1 MTVKKLTIDADN
13 NGRRIDNFLI
23 SIYKNIPKSKI
34 YNIIRK
40 GEVRVNSSRIKP
52 HYKLRLGDLVRIP
65 PNLTSVKKL
74 KKIIKDKDIANH
86 TNNPLY
92 EDSDYLVLNKKAGI
106 SVHGGTK
113 NLVGLIDIVR
123 EKFGANID
131 LCHRLDKDTTGC
143 IVFGK
148 NKKAVKHFNESIKN
162 HDVAKTYY
170 AILKGT
176 FTNEIILDT
185 PVYKTDPVKSKDSTS
200 KFKPIKKLNNSMLV
214 EVQIYTGRTHQIR
227 IHSSSI
233 GHPIIF
239 DNKYGDIEFNKSI
252 NTKASK
258 NIALHSKSII
268 YKDINSKYIRISSDL
283 PDEFE
288 CLIKDLQ

>member
-52 HYKLRLGDLVRIP
+52 HHKLCSGDLVRIP
-65 PNLTSVKKL
+65 PNLTAVKKL

-86 TNNPLY
+86 TNDSLY

-113 NLVGLIDIVR
+113 NFVGLIDIVR

-162 HDVAKTYY
+162 HDVTKTYY
-170 AILKGT
+170 AILKGA
-176 FTNEIILDT
+176 FNNEIILDT

-200 KFKPIKKLNNSMLV
+200 KFKPIKKLNNSTLV

-252 NTKASK
+252 NTKATK